1 MSRFL
6 GELLQCQALLRANIS
21 AEVDGTVQVASRD
34 LVVAAVL
41 LAMALVT
48 SPCIVL
54 LVCHA
59 TKTVQRFAGTLARR
73 TLALRHEKKKCD
85 RLLFQMLPPAVVK
98 QLKQDRQVPAE
109 NFDSVTIFFSD
120 IVGFTQLSAVSSP
133 MQVVT
138 MLNTVYRLF
147 DSRIQKYDVYK
158 VETIGDAYMVVSGL
172 PQRNDNRHAG
182 EIATMSLDLL
192 EGIRPV
198 VVPHRPEE
206 HICMRMGVNTGPCV
220 AGVVGFTMPRYC
232 LFGDTIN
239 TASRMEST
247 GESMRIH
254 ITEQTKQ
261 YLDQLGG
268 YVVELRGQ
276 LEIKGKGVMNTY
288 WLVDKI
294 GGVGDRSP
302 SSAGTP
308 GQLAGAAPPELAQLP
323 PQSTEPPDVVPEF
336 INLLL
341 GSLDSDEDLGLDL

>member
-1 MSRFL
+1 M
-6 GELLQCQALLRANIS
+6 
-21 AEVDGTVQVASRD
+21 
-34 LVVAAVL
+34 VVAAVL

-239 TASRMEST
+239 TAKNMTRSASAALNEMGYYNHMNLFILDKLSQRISETST
-247 GESMRIH
+247 TGSWRLLIAY
-254 ITEQTKQ
+254 K
-261 YLDQLGG
+261 
-268 YVVELRGQ
+268 
-276 LEIKGKGVMNTY
+276 
-288 WLVDKI
+288 
-294 GGVGDRSP
+294 
-302 SSAGTP
+302 
-308 GQLAGAAPPELAQLP
+308 
-323 PQSTEPPDVVPEF
+323 
-336 INLLL
+336 NLLRAAEHTSVSMVFGL
-341 GSLDSDEDLGLDL
+341 HYFGLGLLPGRCFSRWARHDALSLAHLQSAKLFSPAIEYRLKRFESSDGNLAADIRR

>member
-1 MSRFL
+1 MTMYL
-6 GELLQCQALLRANIS
+6 TELRQCQSLLRANIS
-21 AEVDGTVQVASRD
+21 AEVVSTVQVASRD
-34 LVVAAVL
+34 LLVAAGL
-41 LAMALVT
+41 LATALVM

-54 LVCHA
+54 LVCNA
-59 TKTVQRFAGTLARR
+59 TKIVQQFACTLARR
-73 TLALRHEKKKCD
+73 TNALRNEKKKCD
-85 RLLFQMLPPAVVK
+85 RLLFQMLPPPVVK

-133 MQVVT
+133 MQIVT
-138 MLNTVYRLF
+138 MLNTLYRLF
-147 DSRIQKYDVYK
+147 DSRIKKYDVYK

-192 EGIRPV
+192 KGIRPY
-198 VVPHRPEE
+198 VVPHRPDE
-206 HICMRMGVNTGPCV
+206 HVRMRMGVNTGPCV
-220 AGVVGFTMPRYC
+220 AGVVGLTMPRYC

-247 GESMRIH
+247 GEPMRIH

-261 YLDQLGG
+261 CLDQLGG

-288 WLVDKI
+288 WLTDKD
-294 GGVGDRSP
+294 GGVGLDDGSP
-302 SSAGTP
+302 TGTYP
-308 GQLAGAAPPELAQLP
+308 QVAA
-323 PQSTEPPDVVPEF
+323 EPPDVVPEF

-341 GSLDSDEDLGLDL
+341 GSIDSDEADLGLDSS